1 MEIINHS
8 KKKILFCFFV
18 ILNLIVSIT
27 DLFLTYIG
35 TPDLSSEANPLVF
48 VFGFGWKSLIISSII
63 FFVVIVTLLYYAIFR
78 FKRIVIQCEGFKQYM
93 SLLFFNRPDKFI
105 WIFYKFPKNKIGLSY
120 FGASFGYVLALL
132 IPIVKLFAI
141 ILWMG
146 IINNI
151 NVVHI
156 YHDFFNIAMTPFGR
170 SDAFIGGIILFLFI
184 WIYWFVKEYKVNKEA
199 LENGL
204 INK

>member
-1 MEIINHS
+1 MHAGEQIPRTPSVPQQSCGVLNQ
-8 KKKILFCFFV
+8 KIL
-18 ILNLIVSIT
+18 
-27 DLFLTYIG
+27 
-35 TPDLSSEANPLVF
+35 
-48 VFGFGWKSLIISSII
+48 
-63 FFVVIVTLLYYAIFR
+63 
-78 FKRIVIQCEGFKQYM
+78 
-93 SLLFFNRPDKFI
+93 
-105 WIFYKFPKNKIGLSY
+105 NKIGLSY